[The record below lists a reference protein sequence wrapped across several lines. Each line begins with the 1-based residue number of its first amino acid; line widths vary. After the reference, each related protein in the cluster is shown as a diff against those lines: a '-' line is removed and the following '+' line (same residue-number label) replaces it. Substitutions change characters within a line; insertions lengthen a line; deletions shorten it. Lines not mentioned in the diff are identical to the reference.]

1 MTSHNHLV
9 GSVVWVHGPNHNR
22 LPFMAYVASLS
33 ELTAECY
40 MVHEEKFLA
49 TSEDLIYEPS
59 SHDHHLPLVVQPRL
73 SAEIPVLNLRSTVT
87 NFDDAAMREI
97 SQMASGIRRTTS
109 RTGVLVRS
117 TSEFRWDNVIRQKL
131 HLEKVLTD
139 IESWNEENGTHSLL
153 VRSGKGDEQSLIA
166 RNYLMT
172 LLREGDWNLLDI
184 TSEKLTS
191 AGLPGLAAEF
201 IASAV
206 QAITEEMV
214 TGSSE
219 ELSVTPIFEEN
230 LENMHESLRVT
241 RPVKELVHVH

>member
-9 GSVVWVHGPNHNR
+9 GSVVWVHGPNQNH

-49 TSEDLIYEPS
+49 TAEDLIYEPS

-139 IESWNEENGTHSLL
+139 IESWNEKNETHSLL
-153 VRSGKGDEQSLIA
+153 TRSGKGDEQSQIA
-166 RNYLMT
+166 RKYLMQ
-172 LLREGDWNLLDI
+172 LLRESDWKLLNI
-184 TSEKLTS
+184 TKEKLAEVGFS
-191 AGLPGLAAEF
+191 GLSAEF
-201 IASAV
+201 IDSAV

-214 TGSSE
+214 NGSSE
-219 ELSVTPIFEEN
+219 ELSVTQILEEN

-241 RPVKELVHVH
+241 RQVEEVIDVH

>member
-1 MTSHNHLV
+1 
-9 GSVVWVHGPNHNR
+9 
-22 LPFMAYVASLS
+22 
-33 ELTAECY
+33 
-40 MVHEEKFLA
+40 
-49 TSEDLIYEPS
+49 
-59 SHDHHLPLVVQPRL
+59 
-73 SAEIPVLNLRSTVT
+73 
-87 NFDDAAMREI
+87 
-97 SQMASGIRRTTS
+97 
-109 RTGVLVRS
+109 VLVRS

>member
-9 GSVVWVHGPNHNR
+9 GSVVWVHGPNHNH
-22 LPFMAYVASLS
+22 LPFMAYVATLS

-49 TSEDLIYEPS
+49 TAEDLIYEPP

-73 SAEIPVLNLRSTVT
+73 SAEIPVLNLRSTIAS
-87 NFDDAAMREI
+87 FDAESMREI

-117 TSEFRWDNVIRQKL
+117 TSEFRWDNVIRQKI

-139 IESWNEENGTHSLL
+139 IESWNEENRIQSLI
-153 VRSGKGDEQSLIA
+153 VRSSNGDEQAQIA
-166 RNYLMT
+166 RNYLMQ
-172 LLREGDWNLLDI
+172 LLRGGDWKLLNI
-184 TSEKLTS
+184 TKEKL
-191 AGLPGLAAEF
+191 AEVGLPGLSAEF

-214 TGSSE
+214 NGSSE
-219 ELSVTPIFEEN
+219 ELSVTQIFEEN
-230 LENMHESLRVT
+230 LENMHESLCVAHQ
-241 RPVKELVHVH
+241 VEELVDVH